1 MDESS
6 HIRGSKDPNIID
18 TNLDKP
24 QLYQTIVNIPDGSTS
39 TPTTSTY
46 NNAEQQSPSK
56 YITIQPQ
63 HIQYPSFSASTQNG
77 KLPLNDDKPVPTRFC
92 KICQESDLIEDKEG
106 TYIKGKL
113 ISPCK
118 CMGSMQYVHIGCLNQ
133 WRASSAREDSSYQCE
148 ICKYEYKF
156 YRPTFAKIIASPIFL
171 HLVTIVIFLL
181 VVCGVSWI
189 VKLIDI
195 RITKGQTHDKKS
207 WVDAQI
213 LGLKLIHIIYGIC
226 IISTLSLCYMIFDS
240 CRRGYHN
247 TRNSYCYCGGCNYFF
262 TSWYFWDIPSDS
274 GELGTILLVI
284 CLIIYII
291 VIMIGII
298 FVLNTGYL
306 LLQKYINAYLNA
318 IKERILEVEKE
329 L

>member
-1 MDESS
+1 MDKSS
-6 HIRGSKDPNIID
+6 HIDIHGSKDPNTAD

-24 QLYQTIVNIPDGSTS
+24 QLYQAIVNIPNEPTL
-39 TPTTSTY
+39 TPAASTY
-46 NNAEQQSPSK
+46 NNVEQPPK
-56 YITIQPQ
+56 YITTQPQ
-63 HIQYPSFSASTQNG
+63 PIQYPSFPASIQNG
-77 KLPLNDDKPVPTRFC
+77 KFPLNDDKPVLIKLC

-106 TYIKGKL
+106 TYVKGKL

-118 CMGSMQYVHIGCLNQ
+118 CTGSMQYVHIGCLNQ

-171 HLVTIVIFLL
+171 HLVTILMFLL
-181 VVCGVSWI
+181 VLYSISWI

-195 RITKGQTHDKKS
+195 RIKKGQTNYDKS
-207 WVDAQI
+207 WMDAPM

-226 IISTLSLCYMIFDS
+226 IVSIMSICYMVFDS
-240 CRRGYHN
+240 CRKGYHD
-247 TRNSYCYCGGCNYFF
+247 TRDSYFYCGGCNCF
-262 TSWYFWDIPSDS
+262 TPWCFWGAPS
-274 GELGTILLVI
+274 ELTDLSAIALV
-284 CLIIYII
+284 IYII
-291 VIMIGII
+291 MFAIMIMIGII
-298 FVLNTGYL
+298 FTLCTGYL
-306 LLQKYINAYLNA
+306 LLQKNVNAHLNG